1 VDGIVQMSEYSTE
14 EKEAKRRER
23 EVSAEKLVFVMPD
36 HALRGAAA
44 GEITVKELWDVFWE
58 GKWLFIAIV
67 TVFVLGSVAYALL
80 ATEWYRSTVLL
91 APTKADSM
99 PSISGQ
105 LGGLAALAGVSVAG
119 VGGGESAEA
128 VATLESRDLAREFI
142 ESNELIPVLLDKDGD
157 NFGQELKVT
166 AGKEETPDI
175 RDAVRVFHE
184 KILKVREDRETGLI
198 TVSVEWVDPHLA
210 AEWASK
216 VVRLTNDRL
225 RRRALADAER
235 NVAYLQSEMSTTS
248 VVALQQSISRLL
260 EAEMQKLMLAKKND
274 EFAFRTV
281 DAAEPAKRPSRPRR
295 VSVVLT
301 GALLGGA
308 IAVFLVFVR
317 RAFLSDRFD

>member
-1 VDGIVQMSEYSTE
+1 MSEYSTE

-142 ESNELIPVLLDKDGD
+142 ESNELIPVLL
-157 NFGQELKVT
+157 
-166 AGKEETPDI
+166 
-175 RDAVRVFHE
+175 
-184 KILKVREDRETGLI
+184 EDRETGLI